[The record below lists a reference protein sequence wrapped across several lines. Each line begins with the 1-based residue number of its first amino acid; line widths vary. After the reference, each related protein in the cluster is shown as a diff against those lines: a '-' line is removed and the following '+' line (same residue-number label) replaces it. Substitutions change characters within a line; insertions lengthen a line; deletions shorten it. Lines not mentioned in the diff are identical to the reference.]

1 MKNNLRLLIYT
12 ALMTAFVFI
21 TTSLI
26 KIPIPFTNGYIH
38 AGDMSIFIAGILLGP
53 LHAAFAAGVGSALAD
68 FLGGYAH
75 WVLPTLI
82 IKSLMG
88 LLIGYLSKPSTKTKP
103 YLVAAIAIW
112 VTALA
117 VFILTITQTGIEQI
131 GLLMELPTTAD
142 AINLVDTIKTQ
153 LLSVLIGF
161 PALSL
166 LLWYFKRHF
175 KLSMNQLI
183 SMIISGI
190 WMVIGYF
197 IAGGLMYG
205 NFVTSI
211 FSVPW
216 NIVQFG
222 VGGILAFLV
231 VKALDK
237 ANINYDRLRH

>member
-190 WMVIGYF
+190 WMVLGYF

>member
-75 WVLPTLI
+75 WVIPTLI

-117 VFILTITQTGIEQI
+117 VFIFTITQIGIEQI
-131 GLLMELPTTAD
+131 GILMELPTTAD
-142 AINLVDTIKTQ
+142 AVTLLGSIKTQ

-161 PALSL
+161 PVLSL

-190 WMVIGYF
+190 WMVLGYF